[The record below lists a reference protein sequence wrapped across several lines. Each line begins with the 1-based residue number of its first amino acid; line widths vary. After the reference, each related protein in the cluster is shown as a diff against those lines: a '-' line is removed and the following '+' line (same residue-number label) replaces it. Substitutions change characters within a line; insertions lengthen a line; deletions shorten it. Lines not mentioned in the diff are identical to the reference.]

1 LNNAGHRAEILI
13 RRWVRFYTVGLDAGL
28 RHDRRAEIDSDLW
41 EHRNHASAE
50 GEGSAATSFSILGR
64 WAAGIPADLS
74 WWASQVGRSGTT
86 NKERFMSNTVGKYW
100 WQGLAA
106 LTALV
111 SVYQGIRQF
120 FTDEVAVGISAGKI
134 VGLVLFV
141 TVGVLTMLGLAIH
154 RTRPRR
160 GAAMVIIGVL
170 PVALVG
176 GLGIGIVIGLVASL
190 FGGEGW
196 WWVPVGIAS
205 ALATAAAIGAF
216 SAWWHAAPARAAT
229 SPRTISLPMAL
240 VLVGLV
246 AAGAGVGVGLLPVA
260 GLGAVIAIV
269 GIAIVSRRI
278 KTSS

>member
-13 RRWVRFYTVGLDAGL
+13 RRWVRLYTVGLDAGL

-50 GEGSAATSFSILGR
+50 GEESAAISLSILGR

-74 WWASQVGRSGTT
+74 WRALQIRRSGTT
-86 NKERFMSNTVGKYW
+86 NKERIMSNTVGKYW

-111 SVYQGIRQF
+111 SVSQGIRQF

-134 VGLVLFV
+134 FGLVLFV
-141 TVGVLTMLGLAIH
+141 TAGVVTLTGLAIH
-154 RTRPRR
+154 RTRPRP
-160 GAAMVIIGVL
+160 GAAMVIIGVF

-216 SAWWHAAPARAAT
+216 SAWWHTAPARATT
-229 SPRTISLPMAL
+229 SPRIISLPMAL

-246 AAGAGVGVGLLPVA
+246 GAGSGVGIGLLPLA
-260 GLGAVIAIV
+260 GLGAVIALVGV
-269 GIAIVSRRI
+269 GIWSRRI